1 MVKPI
6 FQIFTLLILLNSYA
20 ISNQV
25 YFTLIN
31 EIPLDNEPVD
41 IVINEGLAY
50 IITGAVLYSFN
61 TDNPYS
67 GDLKNYQN
75 MSGTTSISFSGRF
88 AFTIGSGS
96 GISVYDLTKD
106 PPVRKNS
113 IITSGKL
120 TKLVIDNG
128 YMYVINQSAGLQ
140 VYDVNI
146 PDFPVFK
153 NTQLLNSDANGI
165 FVRDKKAYVTSKNA
179 NLSIIDVSD
188 VSAMPI
194 IGTYT
199 NGVNFYEPYIDGDY
213 AYLPQ
218 GNTGVQVL
226 NITKLPFPEWIT
238 NLYARKFAR
247 QVVSSNFYVWVAD
260 DKSIEGFFQKN
271 SKTYYFAGNFKNND
285 VINRI
290 AVIDGKYI
298 FMCTADKKLKILKI
312 DYSY

>member
-1 MVKPI
+1 MKKSI
-6 FQIFTLLILLNSYA
+6 FQIFTVLILLTSYSF
-20 ISNQV
+20 SNQV

-31 EIPLDNEPVD
+31 EISLDNEPID
-41 IVINEGLAY
+41 IVVNENFAY
-50 IITGAVLYSFN
+50 IITGAALYSIN
-61 TDNPYS
+61 TENPYS
-67 GDLKNYQN
+67 SELKNYQY

-88 AFTIGSGS
+88 AYTIGSGN

-106 PPVRKNS
+106 QPERKNS
-113 IITSGKL
+113 IITNGKL

-128 YMYVINQSAGLQ
+128 YMYVINQASGLQ

-153 NTQLLNSDANGI
+153 NTQILNSDANGL
-165 FVRDKKAYVTSKNA
+165 FVKDRKAYVTSKNA

-188 VSAMPI
+188 VSTMPI

-199 NGVNFYEPYIDGDY
+199 NGVNFYEPYVDGDY

-226 NITKLPFPEWIT
+226 NITKLPFPEWVT

-247 QVVSSNFYVWVAD
+247 QVVASNFYIWVAD
-260 DKSIEGFFQKN
+260 DKSVEGFYNKDA
-271 SKTYYFAGNFKNND
+271 KTYYFAGSYKND
-285 VINRI
+285 EVINRI
-290 AVIDGKYI
+290 AVIEGKYI
-298 FMCTADKKLKILKI
+298 LMCTSDKKLKILKI
-312 DYSY
+312 DYRY